1 MTEHPTWRKEDL
13 EYLILL
19 VDVLSSGVLEIELEY
34 LPESKISV
42 IEHLISYAE
51 MEKALSERLWVSLKW

>member
-1 MTEHPTWRKEDL
+1 VTELQTWRKEDL

-19 VDVLSSGVLEIELEY
+19 VDVPSSGVLEIELEY

-51 MEKALSERLWVSLKW
+51 MEKALSERLWVSLKC